1 MLFYK
6 LSHWYSILVKYYS
19 SQFASYNGFLT
30 IPNCILLFKRNLQQP
45 VIKSVK
51 DVEHLKSKTPKEVN
65 NTLINHLYKQYN
77 QFLKEPCWS
86 SSPMFADL
94 DFKDFMRVRF
104 TISWDVLS
112 SFCFIYTGIWCHA
125 LHFQSLVFLTPW
137 LPTSALINLL
147 R

>member
-1 MLFYK
+1 MLFK

-19 SQFASYNGFLT
+19 SQFASYNGT
-30 IPNCILLFKRNLQQP
+30 IPKCILLFKRNLQQP
-45 VIKSVK
+45 VSLSRMSSIW
-51 DVEHLKSKTPKEVN
+51 KSKTPKEVN

-77 QFLKEPCWS
+77 QLLKEPCWS
-86 SSPMFADL
+86 SSPMFAEL

-112 SFCFIYTGIWCHA
+112 SFCFIYTGIWCNS
-125 LHFQSLVFLTPW
+125 LHFQSLVFLTQW